1 MAVRS
6 KYWFSGMR
14 RSVGTAASSIRAGRS
29 RRVPGTVDSLCRGIP
44 ACDIAPNL
52 LKEMPFCDK
61 IFSMVGYTVE
71 KGWFLI
77 SSQPWRFGDSEIPG
91 P

>member
-1 MAVRS
+1 MVLGNETA
-6 KYWFSGMR
+6 
-14 RSVGTAASSIRAGRS
+14 VGTAASSIRAGRG
-29 RRVPGTVDSLCRGIP
+29 RRVPGTVDSLYRGTP
-44 ACDIAPNL
+44 ACDIALNL

-61 IFSMVGYTVE
+61 IFSMDGYTVE

-77 SSQPWRFGDSEIPG
+77 SSQPWRFGDSKIPG